1 MENTKTRRNKYY
13 KIATSIFVCFIL
25 LCVGLTAFFT
35 VHRAV
40 TPLDEKQQETLKAK
54 EEILTSDFSNIY
66 VMENVSCTLQDSNWS
81 VVIYEEECQ
90 MDILYDMEYNL
101 ISKEIV
107 DNRLT
112 AFQIFVIAAVV
123 SFLTGIM
130 LYFYLF
136 IGFPRLLRIDEQRK

>member
-54 EEILTSDFSNIY
+54 EEILTSDFSNINT
-66 VMENVSCTLQDSNWS
+66 MENVSCTLQDSN
-81 VVIYEEECQ
+81 
-90 MDILYDMEYNL
+90 
-101 ISKEIV
+101 
-107 DNRLT
+107 
-112 AFQIFVIAAVV
+112 
-123 SFLTGIM
+123 
-130 LYFYLF
+130 
-136 IGFPRLLRIDEQRK
+136 